1 VLTQPGFYVFIAALG
16 MMAGLLSV
24 DVSQL
29 PTFADAV
36 TPLFVG
42 KMLAHF
48 GVVVAA
54 FIGGKLLPTDPVA
67 GGSRKNDPPPK
78 E

>member
-1 VLTQPGFYVFIAALG
+1 MLTQPGFLVFIAALG

-29 PTFADAV
+29 PTFAAAW
-36 TPLFVG
+36 TPIFVG
-42 KMLAHF
+42 KALAHM
-48 GVVVAA
+48 GAVITA
-54 FIGGKLLPTDPVA
+54 FIGGKLIPTDSVP